1 MQEDRA
7 NYGRPREPGD
17 ELESGM
23 GGYHEDRSR
32 PGDSPMRGSGS
43 SLSSSDE
50 RSWSALA
57 HLSVLVN
64 LVTGFGGLVA
74 APIVWLIYRDRSPK
88 VAFHALQSFWYQAAW
103 AVVLTV
109 GWAITGLLTIVLIG
123 FLLMPFMALASL
135 IPFAHGAYAA
145 YRVKQGV
152 EYRYPFIAN
161 MLDGGR
167 DAR

>member
-17 ELESGM
+17 EPEAPARGYE
-23 GGYHEDRSR
+23 GGYRTSE
-32 PGDSPMRGSGS
+32 SPMRGSENGL
-43 SLSSSDE
+43 SLSDE

-74 APIVWLIYRDRSPK
+74 APIVWLVYRERSPR
-88 VAFHALQSFWYQAAW
+88 VAFHALQSFWFQAAW
-103 AVVLTV
+103 AVALTV
-109 GWAITGLLTIVLIG
+109 GWTVTFVLMVVLVG
-123 FLLMPFMALASL
+123 FLLLPFMALASL
-135 IPFAHGAYAA
+135 VPFVHGAYAA
-145 YRVKQGV
+145 YRVNQGV
-152 EYRYPFIAN
+152 DYRYPFIAD

-167 DAR
+167 AKR